1 MVACVAKAAG
11 MKVQIVNN
19 MAPFMWGGAEELAAH
34 LQKTLVIAG
43 HEAEILRIPF
53 QWEPAARIPSQML
66 MVRAFELWNVDHVI
80 ALKFPAYLIRHP
92 KKTLWLLH
100 QYRQAYDLYD
110 AGQTNLPP
118 GEAGLE
124 LQSLIRKAD
133 QESFSESRHI
143 FTNSEVTRQR
153 LLNYN
158 GFDAEVLLPPVNDPE
173 SFPGGETGDY
183 IFAGGRV
190 NGMKRQHLLL
200 EALAK
205 ADKRVKL
212 LIAGPPDSPG
222 DAACLR
228 AAVERFELA
237 DRVLLDLRFLPRQV
251 YAGYVNRAAAVAYL
265 PYDEDSLGYVAM
277 EAATAG
283 KALITTADSGG
294 ILGLVKHGNTGWVAH
309 SDADDLAT
317 AMEAVFENV
326 ERTKVYG
333 QSARELWESMK
344 INWPDTVETLL
355 R

>member
-1 MVACVAKAAG
+1 
-11 MKVQIVNN
+11 MKVLVVNN
-19 MAPFMWGGAEELAAH
+19 MAPFVWGGAEELAAH
-34 LQKTLVIAG
+34 LQKNLVIAG

-110 AGQTNLPP
+110 TGQTNLPP
-118 GEAGLE
+118 GMAGLE
-124 LQSLIRKAD
+124 LRSLIRHAD
-133 QESFSESRHI
+133 QESFAESRYI
-143 FTNSEVTRQR
+143 FTNSEVNRQR
-153 LLNYN
+153 LLKYN

-173 SFPGGETGDY
+173 LFPGGEPGEY

-200 EALAK
+200 EALAQ

-212 LIAGPPDSPG
+212 LIAGPPDSPD
-222 DAACLR
+222 DAACLS
-228 AAVERFELA
+228 AAVERFGLA
-237 DRVLLDLRFLPRQV
+237 DRVRLDMRFLPREV

-277 EAATAG
+277 EAATAA
-283 KALITTADSGG
+283 KALITAADSGG
-294 ILGLVKHGNTGWVAH
+294 ILGLVKHEDTGWVVPPSAG
-309 SDADDLAT
+309 DLARS
-317 AMEAVFENV
+317 MEAVFENTA
-326 ERTKVYG
+326 RTKMYG
-333 QSARELWESMK
+333 QSARALWESMK
-344 INWPDTVETLL
+344 INWPDTVEALL

>member
-1 MVACVAKAAG
+1 
-11 MKVQIVNN
+11 MKVLVVNN
-19 MAPFMWGGAEELAAH
+19 MAPFVWGGAEELAAH
-34 LQKTLVIAG
+34 LQKNLVIAG

-53 QWEPAARIPSQML
+53 QWEPATRIPSQML

-80 ALKFPAYLIRHP
+80 ALKFPAYLVRHP

-110 AGQTNLPP
+110 TGQTNLPP
-118 GEAGLE
+118 GVAGLE
-124 LQSLIRKAD
+124 LQYLIQHAD
-133 QESFSESRHI
+133 QDSFAESRCI

-153 LLNYN
+153 LLKYN

-173 SFPGGETGDY
+173 LFPGGEPGEY

-200 EALAK
+200 EALAQ
-205 ADKRVKL
+205 AYKRVKL
-212 LIAGPPDSPG
+212 LIAGPPDSPD
-222 DAACLR
+222 DAACLS
-228 AAVERFELA
+228 AAVERFGLA
-237 DRVLLDLRFLPRQV
+237 DRVRLDLRFLPREV

-277 EAATAG
+277 EAATAA

-294 ILGLVKHGNTGWVAH
+294 ILGLAKHGETGFTVEPSAQALAH
-309 SDADDLAT
+309 ALEAALENPTRTNSYGEHARA
-317 AMEAVFENV
+317 AMETM
-326 ERTKVYG
+326 RIT
-333 QSARELWESMK
+333 
-344 INWPDTVETLL
+344 WPDTLKALL

>member
-1 MVACVAKAAG
+1 
-11 MKVQIVNN
+11 MKVLIVNN
-19 MAPFMWGGAEELAAH
+19 MAPFVWGGAEELATH
-34 LQKTLVIAG
+34 LQKNLLIAG

-66 MVRAFELWNVDHVI
+66 MVRAFELRNVDHVI

-100 QYRQAYDLYD
+100 QYRQAYDLFD
-110 AGQTNLPP
+110 AGQTNLPA
-118 GEAGLE
+118 GAAGLE
-124 LQSLIRKAD
+124 LKSLIRQAD

-153 LLNYN
+153 LLKYN

-173 SFPGGETGDY
+173 LFPGGEPGDY

-190 NGMKRQHLLL
+190 NSMKRQHLLL
-200 EALAK
+200 EALVQ

-212 LIAGPPDSPG
+212 LIAGPPDSPEE
-222 DAACLR
+222 AKRLNE
-228 AAVERFELA
+228 AVERLGLG
-237 DRVLLDLRFLPRQV
+237 DRVRLDLRFLPREV
-251 YAGYVNRAAAVAYL
+251 YASYVNEAAAVAYL

-277 EAATAG
+277 EAATAA

-294 ILGLVKHGNTGWVAH
+294 ILGLVKHDETGWVADP
-309 SDADDLAT
+309 SAEGLAR
-317 AMEAVFENV
+317 AMEAVFESAA
-326 ERTKVYG
+326 RTKMHG
-333 QSARELWESMK
+333 QSARARWQNMK
-344 INWPDTVETLL
+344 INWPDTVEALL